1 MSKLGVSKED
11 GVNVAAVG
19 TTQCVIKPH
28 HHHYPAP
35 NPQNPP
41 TGHHVHHVT
50 HPPPPSPSPHLNHQ
64 LRYHQITVNINQ
76 AGQQLL
82 VPTANYGAQPG
93 SLVGN
98 GEGKVGVPW
107 GTGTTYGG
115 LPLGQ
120 FTARKPPGGSAG
132 RQALPHTQASC
143 YLHTLPPQE
152 MGKPTNKYYLAAPR
166 TQQPRNLNHREGQ
179 GGTNNQIVGMMRV
192 GGGAGTLS
200 VMYTARMTNQ
210 PEAVFPPSHVA
221 CLPKETYQ
229 QPGFHMNNQLIQFT
243 SAPQKHQTQE
253 QFYYPPDQSHALLT
267 QNLYLYQ
274 AGPAPQPGFFYA
286 SPTALQGINW
296 SSGITDSADAQHVR
310 SGIYGAQGA
319 SMVPQ
324 GTLQQTTQQ
333 HQPLPQ
339 ISYNNYNV
347 EYGSSLV
354 PGYCKEYNPYL
365 GYNDGATAGTY
376 SSIKSKKPRGEKAI
390 MDIVDPR
397 KGKNISHE
405 IYNN

>member
-1 MSKLGVSKED
+1 MSRLGVSKED

-19 TTQCVIKPH
+19 TTQCVIRPH

-41 TGHHVHHVT
+41 PGHHVHHVT

-76 AGQQLL
+76 ADQQLL
-82 VPTANYGAQPG
+82 VPTANYGVQPG
-93 SLVGN
+93 SLVGD
-98 GEGKVGVPW
+98 GEGNVGVPW
-107 GTGTTYGG
+107 GRGTPYGG
-115 LPLGQ
+115 LPLWQ
-120 FTARKPPGGSAG
+120 STARIPPWGSA
-132 RQALPHTQASC
+132 
-143 YLHTLPPQE
+143 
-152 MGKPTNKYYLAAPR
+152 
-166 TQQPRNLNHREGQ
+166 
-179 GGTNNQIVGMMRV
+179 
-192 GGGAGTLS
+192 
-200 VMYTARMTNQ
+200 ARMTNQ
-210 PEAVFPPSHVA
+210 PEAVFSPSHDA
-221 CLPKETYQ
+221 CLPTGPYQ
-229 QPGFHMNNQLIQFT
+229 QSGFHMNNQLIQST

-253 QFYYPPDQSHALLT
+253 QFYYPSDQSHALLT

-296 SSGITDSADAQHVR
+296 SSATTDSADAQYVR

-319 SMVPQ
+319 AMVPQ
-324 GTLQQTTQQ
+324 GTLQQRTQQ

-354 PGYCKEYNPYL
+354 PGYCKEYNSYS
-365 GYNDGATAGTY
+365 GYNDGTTAGTY
-376 SSIKSKKPRGEKAI
+376 SSIKSKKPRGKKAI

-397 KGKNISHE
+397 TGKNISHE